1 MLDLTLNLN
10 YDTNEE
16 YQQQLLSIFK
26 IDKYDD
32 DIINKK
38 LDDLYNDIK
47 NNKVIND
54 KMVLKAGLVMS
65 EDPEVGLR
73 LLFSYDSLKG
83 FYSELKL
90 LLCLDDSS

>member
-38 LDDLYNDIK
+38 LDDLYNNIK
-47 NNKVIND
+47 NNKIMND
-54 KMVLKAGLVMS
+54 KMVLKSGLVMS
-65 EDPEVGLR
+65 EDPEIGLR
-73 LLFSYDSLKG
+73 LLFSYDALKG

-90 LLCLDDSS
+90 SCLDDYS